1 MAMII
6 KHQECYMD
14 QVVTETFNTVYRGG
28 CRRREIS
35 TIRWCAKHV
44 HYLCNY
50 IPVLL
55 DNTNRSLCYFCDSS
69 KSVQASVSNPSD
81 CITLTTCDTDQV
93 CFSHN
98 EYHPGLAPTFKYGCQ
113 NKYICR
119 LLMKRVFED
128 LRHCAG
134 AGASGPECQH
144 ETLNCDVCCGDEA
157 CNYGDC
163 RQLKARLYNLMVIG
177 KFNNVT
183 LQVIP

>member
-1 MAMII
+1 MLIYTLFHVII
-6 KHQECYMD
+6 CCSNQDACNKLLC
-14 QVVTETFNTVYRGG
+14 G
-28 CRRREIS
+28 
-35 TIRWCAKHV
+35 IRQ
-44 HYLCNY
+44 
-50 IPVLL
+50 

-81 CITLTTCDTDQV
+81 CITLTTCDTDQ
-93 CFSHN
+93 
-98 EYHPGLAPTFKYGCQ
+98 
-113 NKYICR
+113 ICR